1 MDNAF
6 ESGGYSHYHDW
17 RNKRFNFIQKHYDNK
32 FGMGFFNQKKM
43 LEYGCGRG
51 HLGRM
56 FEEVGCEVTYLD
68 ARLEHIS
75 WIKSNY
81 PKSDV
86 ILMDCEK
93 YCMKEYYDIIL
104 HSGLLYHIQPKY
116 VKTHLEKVLESNFK
130 YLILE
135 ACVLDSDDENAFL
148 EISEKGSDKAISEKG
163 SLFPNIAIE
172 KILKDN
178 NISFQRFNNP
188 ELDSTIHVYS
198 WTPKNTRLYGG
209 RSLWLCEKN

>member
-6 ESGGYSHYHDW
+6 ESGIHSHYQDW
-17 RNKRFNFIQKHYDNK
+17 RNKRFNFIQKYYYNK
-32 FGMGFFNQKKM
+32 FDMGFFNQKKM
-43 LEYGCGRG
+43 IEYGCGKG

-56 FEEVGCEVTYLD
+56 FEEVGCEVTYVEG
-68 ARLEHIS
+68 RPEHVS

-86 ILMDCEK
+86 ILMDCERH
-93 YCMKEYYDIIL
+93 CVKEYYDIIL

-116 VKTHLEKVLESNFK
+116 VKKHLQEILKLDFK
-130 YLILE
+130 YLILDT
-135 ACVLDSDDENAFL
+135 CVLDSDDENAFL
-148 EISEKGSDKAISEKG
+148 EISEKGLDQSISEKG

-198 WTPKNTRLYGG
+198 WTPKNTRLYSG

>member
-1 MDNAF
+1 MNELF
-6 ESGGYSHYHDW
+6 ESGGNSHYHDW

-68 ARLEHIS
+68 GRPEHIS

-148 EISEKGSDKAISEKG
+148 ETPQRGYDQAISKKG

-198 WTPKNTRLYGG
+198 WTPKNTGLYGG
-209 RSLWLCEKN
+209 RSLWLCEK

>member
-1 MDNAF
+1 MNELF
-6 ESGGYSHYHDW
+6 ESGGNSHYHDW

-68 ARLEHIS
+68 GRPEHIS

-135 ACVLDSDDENAFL
+135 TCVLDSDDENAFL
-148 EISEKGSDKAISEKG
+148 ETPQRGYDQAISEKG

-198 WTPKNTRLYGG
+198 WTPKNTGLYGG
-209 RSLWLCEKN
+209 RSLWLCEK

>member
-6 ESGGYSHYHDW
+6 ESGIHSHYQDW
-17 RNKRFNFIQKHYDNK
+17 RNKRFNFIQKYYYNK
-32 FGMGFFNQKKM
+32 FDMGFFNQKKM
-43 LEYGCGRG
+43 IEYGCGRG

-56 FEEVGCEVTYLD
+56 FEEVGCEVTYVEG
-68 ARLEHIS
+68 RPEHVS

-86 ILMDCEK
+86 ILMDCERH
-93 YCMKEYYDIIL
+93 CVKEYYDIIL

-116 VKTHLEKVLESNFK
+116 VKKHLQEILKLDFK
-130 YLILE
+130 YLILDT
-135 ACVLDSDDENAFL
+135 CVLDSDDENAFL
-148 EISEKGSDKAISEKG
+148 EISEKGLDQSISEKG

-198 WTPKNTRLYGG
+198 WTPKNTRLYVG